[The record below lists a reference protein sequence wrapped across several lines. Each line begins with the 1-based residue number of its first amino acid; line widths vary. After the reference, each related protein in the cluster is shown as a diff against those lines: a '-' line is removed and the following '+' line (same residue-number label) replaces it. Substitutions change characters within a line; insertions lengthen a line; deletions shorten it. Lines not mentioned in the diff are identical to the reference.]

1 MKLIDN
7 FLDESNFSTL
17 KNFVESMDFP
27 WFYIPTV
34 SLPPDAIVTDTLAK
48 ETSGFNH
55 TVFDHETNLKSF
67 FFQSMPLILTT
78 FEEKFQIKI
87 KKLLRI
93 RLGMKHPK
101 IGFTEQNYN
110 LPHVDYFYPHGTLI
124 YYINDSDG
132 DTFVFNEFF
141 NEQDGEPTKFSVQ
154 QRVTPRANRMLYLE
168 NGLQYHTASNPI
180 MTDRRMIININFI
193 T

>member
-1 MKLIDN
+1 MIVVDN
-7 FLDESNFSTL
+7 FLDESNFLTL
-17 KNFVESMDFP
+17 KSFIESMDFP

-34 SLPPDAIVTDTLAK
+34 SLPPNAIITDPLAK
-48 ETSGFNH
+48 ETFGFNH
-55 TVFDHETNLKSF
+55 TVYDHETDIKSF

-78 FEEKFQIKI
+78 FEEKFEIKI

-101 IGFTEQNYN
+101 IGFSKENYN

-132 DTFVFNEFF
+132 DTFIFNETF
-141 NEQDGEPTKFSVQ
+141 NDARGEPENFSIQ
-154 QRVTPRANRMLYLE
+154 SRVTPKANRMLFLE
-168 NGLQYHTASNPI
+168 DGLQYHTASNPI
-180 MTDRRMIININFI
+180 VSDRRIIININFI
-193 T
+193 S